1 MIFRLRIALAVLW
14 LSCSVALSAQ
24 IGFHMPFVNDAA
36 PGSNKNMTVKVT
48 NFDSI
53 ASMQYV
59 IRWNPA
65 VLKYLTIDN
74 FGVLPGLDLLD
85 FNVQNAVDSGFIR
98 VVWEGPNS
106 FPGVSVADSSTIFRI
121 RFNVIGADTSST
133 FIRFT
138 EINYSFPTTDFEVV
152 KVVSPNGALDD
163 FDEHECSLTHGFI
176 AVGYSVASHEPTDDA
191 AMQLA
196 VSPNPFTDNT
206 KVEFSLEQTED
217 VQITVTDAT
226 RRVVF
231 QQPVQ
236 HLSAGKHQI
245 NLEKAYFPAK
255 GAYFLLVR
263 AGSKM
268 SVRPIICN

>member
-14 LSCSVALSAQ
+14 LSCAVSLSAQ
-24 IGFHMPFVNDAA
+24 VGFSMPFVNDAA
-36 PGSNKNMTVKVT
+36 PGSNKNMTVQVT

-65 VLKYLTIDN
+65 VLKFLTIDN
-74 FGVLPGLDLLD
+74 FGVLPGLDILD

-106 FPGVSVADSSTIFRI
+106 FPGVSVPDSSTIFRI
-121 RFNVIGADTSST
+121 RFNVIGAANSST

-163 FDEHECSLTHGFI
+163 FDEHECSLTDGFI
-176 AVGYSVASHEPTDDA
+176 AVGYSVATSEATDDA
-191 AMQLA
+191 GMNLA
-196 VSPNPFTDNT
+196 VSPNPFTSDT
-206 KVEFSLEQTED
+206 KVEFSLEQPED
-217 VQITVTDAT
+217 VQITVADAT
-226 RRVVF
+226 HRVVF
-231 QQPVQ
+231 QQAAQ
-236 HLSAGKHQI
+236 HFPTGKHQI
-245 NLEKAYFPAK
+245 TLEKACFPAK

-263 AGSKM
+263 AGSKI
-268 SVRPIICN
+268 SVRSIICY